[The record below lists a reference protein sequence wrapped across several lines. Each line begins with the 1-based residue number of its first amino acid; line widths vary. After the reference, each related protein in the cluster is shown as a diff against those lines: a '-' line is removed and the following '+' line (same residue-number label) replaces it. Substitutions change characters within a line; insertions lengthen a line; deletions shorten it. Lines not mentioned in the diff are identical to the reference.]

1 MATKATA
8 ASNKSSSKAKAK
20 AKTTKARLTSKTTSK
35 KMSRAEEVGY
45 DTVGQVAKGVG
56 FLSILEALAVG
67 VMGILMILYPDTVT
81 KVVFYVIGIFLMVK
95 GIYKVI
101 NFFAMHS
108 KTDFYNND
116 LLYGVIAL
124 VFGVLIVVLYERLQ
138 EVLGIIIGVWII
150 YSALVRMNTSI
161 KMHAAGLRE
170 WFYVFLFSAVM
181 LALGI
186 YAIVNFSILPA
197 TLGWVLLASAVVSM
211 IDDTLFMRRLHDVL
225 NS

>member
-20 AKTTKARLTSKTTSK
+20 TTKARSTSKTTSK
-35 KMSRAEEVGY
+35 KMSCAEEVGY

-197 TLGWVLLASAVVSM
+197 TLGWVLLASAIVSM

>member
-20 AKTTKARLTSKTTSK
+20 TTKARSTSKTTSK

-45 DTVGQVAKGVG
+45 DTVGQIAKGVG

-197 TLGWVLLASAVVSM
+197 TLGWVLLASAIVSM

>member
-20 AKTTKARLTSKTTSK
+20 TTKARSTSKTTSK

>member
-20 AKTTKARLTSKTTSK
+20 TTEARSTSKTTSK

-45 DTVGQVAKGVG
+45 DTVGQIAKGVG

-197 TLGWVLLASAVVSM
+197 TLGWVLLASAIVSM

>member
-20 AKTTKARLTSKTTSK
+20 TTEARSTSKTTSK

-45 DTVGQVAKGVG
+45 DTVGQIAKGVG

>member
-20 AKTTKARLTSKTTSK
+20 TTEARSTSKTTSK

-45 DTVGQVAKGVG
+45 DTVGQIAKGVG

-161 KMHAAGLRE
+161 KMHAAGLKE

>member
-20 AKTTKARLTSKTTSK
+20 TTKARSTSKTTSK

-197 TLGWVLLASAVVSM
+197 TLGWVLLASAIVSM

>member
-20 AKTTKARLTSKTTSK
+20 TTKARSTSKTTSK

-45 DTVGQVAKGVG
+45 DTVGQIAKGVG

>member
-20 AKTTKARLTSKTTSK
+20 TTKARSTSKTTSK

-197 TLGWVLLASAVVSM
+197 TLGWVILASAIVSM

>member
-8 ASNKSSSKAKAK
+8 ASSKSSSKAK
-20 AKTTKARLTSKTTSK
+20 AKTTKARSTSKTTSK

-161 KMHAAGLRE
+161 KMHAAGLKE

>member
-20 AKTTKARLTSKTTSK
+20 TTEARSTSKTTSK

>member
-20 AKTTKARLTSKTTSK
+20 TTKARSTSKTTSK

-197 TLGWVLLASAVVSM
+197 TLGWVLLASAIVSL

>member
-20 AKTTKARLTSKTTSK
+20 TTKARSTSKTTSK

-197 TLGWVLLASAVVSM
+197 TLGWMLQS
-211 IDDTLFMRRLHDVL
+211 
-225 NS
+225 

>member
-1 MATKATA
+1 
-8 ASNKSSSKAKAK
+8 
-20 AKTTKARLTSKTTSK
+20 
-35 KMSRAEEVGY
+35 
-45 DTVGQVAKGVG
+45 
-56 FLSILEALAVG
+56 
-67 VMGILMILYPDTVT
+67 
-81 KVVFYVIGIFLMVK
+81 MVK

-197 TLGWVLLASAVVSM
+197 TLGWVLLASAIVSM